1 MKNIIFLDIDGVLNT
16 EWWHLNK
23 GKNTHQDQYGDTF
36 DPKAV
41 ANLALIIEK
50 TGAEIVISSS
60 WKFSGLES
68 MQAMWRERKL
78 PGKVI
83 DITPNTVSDEILLKA
98 DPEELDKMPLKGYD
112 IEEWLSKNGEQV
124 KNYIILDDENN
135 FLPYQWS
142 NLIRT
147 NPEYGISKE
156 DAEIT
161 IKYFNQWEC
170 VKKELETHI
179 GHTISDSVFKKC
191 LWAYRLSHHEPARL
205 GGIAGLGFRGSF
217 KILMEYDYEEKI
229 WGFFSGEDD
238 SCENIRKQ
246 ITPYTFN
253 LEFLPHDL
261 LMAYF
266 ETYGNE
272 PYYNYCIWWYEQF
285 IWYFLKSGI
294 SERETAEL
302 LKKHVVPVELVEKSG
317 RTDSFAPEMIAQQ
330 ILDNKSPF

>member
-16 EWWHLNK
+16 ERWHLNE
-23 GKNTHQDQYGDTF
+23 GQNAPQDQYGDTF

-83 DITPNTVSDEILLKA
+83 DITPSTVSDEMLLKA
-98 DPEELDKMPLKGYD
+98 NSEELDKMPFKGYD
-112 IEEWLSKNGEQV
+112 IEEWHSNNSKQI
-124 KNYIILDDENN
+124 KNYIIIDDENC
-135 FLPYQWS
+135 FLPQQWS

-147 NPEYGISKE
+147 NPKYGISKE
-156 DAEIT
+156 DAEKA

-170 VKKELETHI
+170 VKKELETCV
-179 GHTISDSVFKKC
+179 GHTITDSVFKKC
-191 LWAYRLSHHEPARL
+191 LWAYHCSHHVP
-205 GGIAGLGFRGSF
+205 AGLGSYAALGYRSSF
-217 KILMEYDYEEKI
+217 KHVMGDDFEETFF
-229 WGFFSGEDD
+229 GFFCGKDD
-238 SCENIRKQ
+238 YSKNIRKQ
-246 ITPYTFN
+246 IIPYSFN
-253 LEFLPHDL
+253 LEYLPHDL
-261 LMAYF
+261 HMAYF
-266 ETYGNE
+266 ETYRSG
-272 PYYNYCIWWYEQF
+272 PYYAYCEWWYEHF

-294 SERETAEL
+294 SESEAAEL